1 MTFVEPVLPLPRLII
16 AGAGHVGKAVARLG
30 RLLDFSVTVID
41 DRPEFADV
49 KNVPDADE
57 IVAGDIGE
65 AVRAVEDSPDNYFVI
80 VTRGH
85 QKDAEAL
92 RAALGRGA
100 AYVGMIGSKRKIE
113 LMHCEFLESG
123 WATGAEWDADP
134 RADRHRDRV
143 EDGRGDRRQHR
154 RRARAGQGR
163 AKGDG
168 PAMIWAVVLAAGE
181 SRRMGTQKL
190 LLPFGDT
197 TVVAAVVRS
206 ARASRA
212 GRTLV
217 VLGADRAAVR
227 LELEPRGVEFAVNED
242 YQLGMLSSVQAG
254 FRALPADAAAAV
266 VMLGD
271 QPFLPS
277 RVIDAVI
284 GAYEEHGRGIV
295 IPAFQGRRGHPVLID
310 LKYRGEVLALDPA
323 DGLRRLMRAHPGD
336 ILEVEAGDANIL
348 RDLDTPED
356 YAALPKP
363 S

>member
-1 MTFVEPVLPLPRLII
+1 
-16 AGAGHVGKAVARLG
+16 
-30 RLLDFSVTVID
+30 
-41 DRPEFADV
+41 
-49 KNVPDADE
+49 
-57 IVAGDIGE
+57 
-65 AVRAVEDSPDNYFVI
+65 
-80 VTRGH
+80 
-85 QKDAEAL
+85 
-92 RAALGRGA
+92 
-100 AYVGMIGSKRKIE
+100 
-113 LMHCEFLESG
+113 
-123 WATGAEWDADP
+123 
-134 RADRHRDRV
+134 
-143 EDGRGDRRQHR
+143 
-154 RRARAGQGR
+154 
-163 AKGDG
+163 
-168 PAMIWAVVLAAGE
+168 MIWAVVLAAGE

-284 GAYEEHGRGIV
+284 GAFEEHGRGIV

-356 YAALPKP
+356 YAALPKGVKP
-363 S
+363 